1 MIKNYFFPLSFLF
14 FFFLLTLFLDF
25 LSTWS
30 SLLIML
36 SAWIF
41 LLMVLSLKPSS
52 QLMYM
57 SLLCSLFILLVLTF
71 TSSSLISFYI
81 FFESSLIP
89 TMLLIM
95 GWGYQ
100 PERLPS
106 SLYFLFYTL
115 ISSLPLLFIIL
126 GFNSE
131 YQTSFPYFLPSVA
144 DSIFQVFLILAFLV
158 KLPIYLGHIW
168 LPKAHVEAPVTG
180 SMVLAAIL
188 LKLGGYG
195 LFLVQTFILE
205 SPIKL
210 IIMISLL
217 GGIYSS
223 ILSLRQT
230 DVKSLIA
237 YSSVAHMS
245 FVIVAMLL
253 NNIYLNMSSI
263 YMMVAHGVCSSGLFY
278 LSYLVYKRLGSRSFL
293 LTRGVLVFLPY
304 LTLWWFLLIVFNMGV
319 PPSFNLFAELFMFLG
334 VSSISLFYTFMAGL
348 VSFFSA
354 CYCFY
359 LYSSSS
365 HGLGLKLSVFSDSK
379 IIELLVCSLHF
390 FPLLLLINL

>member
-1 MIKNYFFPLSFLF
+1 MFFCLCLDFSKSWSW
-14 FFFLLTLFLDF
+14 FLLTLTTWVFFL
-25 LSTWS
+25 
-30 SLLIML
+30 ML
-36 SAWIF
+36 CSW
-41 LLMVLSLKPSS
+41 KPSS
-52 QLMYM
+52 LFMYN
-57 SLLCSLFILLVLTF
+57 LLLTFLFILLIFTF

-115 ISSLPLLFIIL
+115 VASLPLLFVIL
-126 GFNSE
+126 GFNNE
-131 YQTSFPYFLPSVA
+131 YQSSVLTFLHPTSDGILQLFLV
-144 DSIFQVFLILAFLV
+144 LAFLV
-158 KLPIYLGHIW
+158 KLPIYFGHIW

-195 LFLVQTFILE
+195 LYLVQSIIYESSSNFIL
-205 SPIKL
+205 
-210 IIMISLL
+210 IIALL

-223 ILSLRQT
+223 LLSLRQT
-230 DVKSLIA
+230 DVKALIA

-253 NNIYLNMSSI
+253 SNHFLNMSSI
-263 YMMVAHGVCSSGLFY
+263 YMMIAHGVCSSGLFY
-278 LSYLVYKRLGSRSFL
+278 MSYLIYTRLGSRSFL
-293 LTRGVLVFLPY
+293 ITRGVLVLLPY

-319 PPSFNLFAELFMFLG
+319 PPSFNFFAELYAFMG
-334 VSSISLFYTFMAGL
+334 ISSINIFLMFFVGL

-354 CYCFY
+354 CYCLY

-365 HGLGLKLSVFSDSK
+365 HGSNLSFLSFSEGQVL
-379 IIELLVCSLHF
+379 ELFICSLHF
-390 FPLLLLINL
+390 LPLLLLIML